1 MSDIKATHCKP
12 PKVVNKPL
20 KVVNIGLQSFA
31 ESLRS
36 QGVKVVQINWRP
48 PVNRDPEIDTL
59 LEDLL

>member
-1 MSDIKATHCKP
+1 MSDMKATHCTP
-12 PKVVNKPL
+12 PKAVNRPL

-36 QGVKVVQINWRP
+36 QGGKVVQINWRP
-48 PVNRDPEIDTL
+48 PVHRDPEIGEL

>member
-1 MSDIKATHCKP
+1 MPDMNATHCEP
-12 PKVVNKPL
+12 PKVANRPL

-36 QGVKVVQINWRP
+36 QGVKVVQIDWRP
-48 PVNRDPEIDTL
+48 PVDRDPEIDAL